1 MSFALEEYCEDAFVD
16 YLTREV
22 TEDTMNFYPGWSA
35 EDIKYPCG
43 IIHAGV
49 SRNVGDAP
57 FNGAREIDVQ
67 IAVQTEA
74 VASATQSARA
84 RNRTAR
90 DAVLTALAQTALHED
105 LNAMNPKGVVFSRA
119 MIGDTTRST
128 DSDPRVWVS
137 EINVETIA
145 APEVVK

>member
-1 MSFALEEYCEDAFVD
+1 MSWAVEEYVEDAFVD

-22 TEDTMNFYPGWSA
+22 TADTMNFYSGWTA
-35 EDIKYPCG
+35 EEIKYPCA

-49 SRNVGDAP
+49 SRNVGDTE

-74 VASATQSARA
+74 VASATQTARQ

-90 DAVLTALAQTALHED
+90 DSVLTALAQTELHKD
-105 LNAMNPKGVVFSRA
+105 LNAMNLKGVVFSWA
-119 MIGDTTRST
+119 MIGDITRST
-128 DSDPRVWVS
+128 ETDQRVFVS